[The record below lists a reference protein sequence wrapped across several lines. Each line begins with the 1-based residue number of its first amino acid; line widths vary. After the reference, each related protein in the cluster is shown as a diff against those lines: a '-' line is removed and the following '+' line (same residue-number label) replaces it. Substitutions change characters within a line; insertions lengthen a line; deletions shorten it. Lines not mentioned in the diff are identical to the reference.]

1 MGGGICLGWRIVVN
15 NLKLT
20 DKKWKAFFIGGKKG
34 IFSILA
40 TKSGIDK
47 NKLKIEENGTT
58 PYITRSDIDN
68 GINLFVPDG
77 QLPKYQKNNGNA
89 ITIGLDTQTVFYQ
102 KNSFWTGQNI
112 QILQSENL
120 NYWVAMFV
128 IPLLTIQMKKFS
140 WGSTGATLGRL
151 NRTKIM
157 LPTSGDGQPDWQ
169 FMEAF
174 IKQKEE
180 KKIAELTDYYGSRAL
195 SLMLQT
201 ANLKGIE
208 WKNFEVNKLFS
219 FESKPSKGLNHLE
232 KCSEGGINYVGATN
246 RNNGVVE
253 YVVNDDRLTYRGN
266 AIAFIRNGEG
276 AMGYSIYKAEDFIA
290 TQDIS
295 VGYNEN
301 LNKYNGLFISTVAD
315 RIRGKYNFG
324 YKRNQHRLNKEKLCL
339 PVNSEGQPDWQF
351 MEGFMRQIEQ
361 DKIQT
366 VLKYYNHMKNNK
378 IIGGGGKYWMPSES
392 SWAAFAIQDI
402 CEIYSGVR
410 LTKQDMAAGKTP
422 FAGASDGNNGIT
434 AFISNQNASL
444 DRNVLGVNYN
454 GSVVENFY
462 HPYDCLFSDD
472 VKRLKIKSPAAGK
485 YAYLFL
491 KTMILQQKSKYQYGY
506 KFNASR
512 MAKQKIL
519 LPVNSEN
526 KPDWPAIERYMQHLE
541 LQKIIQ
547 YLQYKQ

>member
-1 MGGGICLGWRIVVN
+1 MN

-378 IIGGGGKYWMPSES
+378 IIGGGGVNIGCRLKAVGRRLPFRIFAKFIQACVLPNKIWQQGKHHLQGQATAITASPLLSPIKMPVWTET
-392 SWAAFAIQDI
+392 SWA
-402 CEIYSGVR
+402 
-410 LTKQDMAAGKTP
+410 
-422 FAGASDGNNGIT
+422 
-434 AFISNQNASL
+434 
-444 DRNVLGVNYN
+444 
-454 GSVVENFY
+454 
-462 HPYDCLFSDD
+462 
-472 VKRLKIKSPAAGK
+472 
-485 YAYLFL
+485 
-491 KTMILQQKSKYQYGY
+491 
-506 KFNASR
+506 
-512 MAKQKIL
+512 
-519 LPVNSEN
+519 
-526 KPDWPAIERYMQHLE
+526 
-541 LQKIIQ
+541 
-547 YLQYKQ
+547 